1 MTGQDAVVVPSLYP
15 APSSLA
21 TVRSLGRA
29 GVRTIAVG
37 SSETMPPFASKY
49 CDEAYRA
56 PAPGDDIERYGD
68 VLLKLAARDDVVTV
82 VPLREAD
89 VYVLSTR
96 RDEFAEH
103 VATPWPDYDTVE
115 SVQDG
120 LRLVDIARDAGVAVP
135 ETVSLDEWDGWDGP
149 AAVKSR
155 YSILVEDGE
164 TFYPGVE
171 LLDAGETPDRDAITE
186 QMRHV
191 PIVQEFIPGDD
202 EVGFFA
208 MFDHGEPVATFQHRR
223 IRSYTYKGGAS
234 VYREAIDDP
243 DLEAAGLSLLKAL
256 DWHGPAMVE
265 FKRDERDGSY
275 TLIEINP
282 RFWGSLQLA
291 VHAGVDFP
299 YHYYRVATG
308 DPAEPT
314 FDYDVGTASHVLR
327 GELIYLTS
335 LLTAD
340 DGPVDPPSLRTE
352 IPAVLRSFVEQP
364 NFDYLSLDD
373 PMPFATDMWL
383 TLEAVLP

>member
-1 MTGQDAVVVPSLYP
+1 MTGEDAVVVP
-15 APSSLA
+15 AINTPSSVA

-37 SSETMPPFASKY
+37 SSETSPAFSSKY
-49 CDEAYRA
+49 CDEAYRV
-56 PAPGDDIERYGD
+56 PAPSENIDRYGD
-68 VLLKLAARDDVVTV
+68 ALLTLAAREDVLTV

-96 RDEFAEH
+96 REEFAEH
-103 VATPWPDYDTVE
+103 VATPWPAYDVVE

-120 LRLVDIARDAGVAVP
+120 LRLVDIAREAGVAVP
-135 ETVSLDEWDGWDGP
+135 ETVPLDGWEGWDGP

-171 LLDAGETPDRDAITE
+171 LLDAGETPDCEAITE
-186 QMRHV
+186 RMRHV
-191 PIVQEFIPGDD
+191 PIVQEYIPGDE

-208 MFDHGEPVATFQHRR
+208 MFDRGEPVATFQHRR
-223 IRSYTYKGGAS
+223 LRSYSYTGGAS

-243 DLEAAGLSLLKAL
+243 DLEAAGLSLLEAL

-275 TLIEINP
+275 ALIEINP

-291 VHAGVDFP
+291 IHAGVDFP
-299 YHYYRVATG
+299 YHYYRVARG

-314 FDYDVGTASHVLR
+314 FDYEVGLASHVLR
-327 GELIYLTS
+327 GELVYLTK
-335 LLTAD
+335 LLTEA
-340 DGPVDPPSLRTE
+340 DGPVERPALRRE
-352 IPAVLRSFVEQP
+352 IPAVVRSLVEQP

-373 PMPFATDMWL
+373 PMPFVTDLWITATS
-383 TLEAVLP
+383 VFR